1 MPPESDQIKEGLS
14 PALAK
19 SFLLY
24 SELHKFEGEEEN
36 DSAITS
42 AVWYEKLRAAVEYQE
57 THLMFKNAVARII
70 RRSLLIS
77 VKIKKE
83 KIYND
88 LVNELIWANYITP
101 KTIDESKSKKVNY
114 ILDKYLTIIRRA
126 NSINKS
132 NSEIIRYFSG
142 ICACEIEEEIFDKRA
157 ENQYLDFV
165 FLAIK
170 DNYKNNIKHI
180 NDQDHIV
187 QLKLAIYTNI
197 FKPDVSYLSYWS
209 LKLTHTN
216 WLVIDIDDCKNL
228 TKSIDPFMASFE
240 RHLSHPLRSRYLI
253 LVRNMVSPFSV
264 IRTHLLLNNVSK
276 KWAEDNPILL
286 ENNLCQSYESLRM
299 QSNAKIW
306 RGIWR
311 ALIFLL
317 MTKTVLA
324 FIIEIPVDRAIHGN
338 ILWLPLIANITFPP
352 FLMFLSGITIPK
364 IPQKNSK
371 LMKEA
376 FFEIINTGRLT
387 NEKALVIE
395 KKKRTKTFNFFNYLL
410 AIFSLLVLILVVFF
424 LLRLKFNVVSIV
436 LFFLFVSAVSFLSF
450 RIRVNSKELLI
461 KRKSQDSITT
471 LVEFIFLPFI
481 SLGKAMS
488 DSLNRLNPFLLAVDF
503 IIEAPFKTILKI
515 LRAWFNFI
523 SLKKEEMEY

>member
-1 MPPESDQIKEGLS
+1 
-14 PALAK
+14 
-19 SFLLY
+19 
-24 SELHKFEGEEEN
+24 
-36 DSAITS
+36 
-42 AVWYEKLRAAVEYQE
+42 
-57 THLMFKNAVARII
+57 
-70 RRSLLIS
+70 
-77 VKIKKE
+77 
-83 KIYND
+83 
-88 LVNELIWANYITP
+88 
-101 KTIDESKSKKVNY
+101 
-114 ILDKYLTIIRRA
+114 
-126 NSINKS
+126 
-132 NSEIIRYFSG
+132 
-142 ICACEIEEEIFDKRA
+142 
-157 ENQYLDFV
+157 
-165 FLAIK
+165 LAIK
-170 DNYKNNIKHI
+170 DNYKNNLKHI
-180 NDQDHIV
+180 SDEDHIV

-197 FKPDVSYLSYWS
+197 FKPDMNYLSYWS
-209 LKLTHTN
+209 LKLSHAN
-216 WLVIDIDDCKNL
+216 WLEIEIDECRNL

-240 RHLSHPLRSRYLI
+240 KHLSHPLRSRYLI
-253 LVRNMVSPFSV
+253 FVRNMVSPFAV

-276 KWAEDNPILL
+276 KWVEENPILF

-311 ALIFLL
+311 ALVFLL

-324 FIIEIPVDRAIHGN
+324 FIIEIPVDRAIHGDV
-338 ILWLPLIANITFPP
+338 LWLPLIANITFPP
-352 FLMFLSGITIPK
+352 FLMFLSGITIAK
-364 IPQKNSK
+364 IPQKNSQ

-376 FFEIINTGRLT
+376 FSEIVSTGKLMS
-387 NEKALVIE
+387 EKPLVIE
-395 KKKRTKTFNFFNYLL
+395 KKKKTQTFNFFNYLL
-410 AIFSLLVLILVVFF
+410 TLFSLLILILVVLF
-424 LLRLKFNVVSIV
+424 LIRLKFNFVSIF

-481 SLGKAMS
+481 SLGKMMS